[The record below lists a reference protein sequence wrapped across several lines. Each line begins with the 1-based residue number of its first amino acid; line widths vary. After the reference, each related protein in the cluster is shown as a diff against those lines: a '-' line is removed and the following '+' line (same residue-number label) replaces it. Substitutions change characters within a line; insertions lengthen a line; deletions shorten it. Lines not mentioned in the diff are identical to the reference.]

1 MKRRWQVFLCILFIM
16 ALLNGCDDN
25 QSNIKEIEPEY
36 IFTYAENHPANYP
49 TSKAADRFAEL
60 VEERSEGRIR
70 IQVKYNAEF
79 GTQQQVVN
87 QMKFG
92 GVDFARVSL
101 SSLTDE
107 LPKLNVL
114 QLPFLYDDSEHM
126 WRVLNGEI
134 GKTLWSSFY
143 ELELVPLSWFDAGA
157 RSFYSTKP
165 ITKLEDF
172 EGKYIRVQESQLMRD
187 MISYLGGIPV
197 DRAYSEVYSA
207 FETKEIDVAENSWS
221 SYHTSS
227 HYKVA
232 KYYILDEH
240 TRVPEIQ
247 LMSGETWKLL
257 SDEDIHLIKSCAQ
270 ESAEYEKKLW
280 EEQEEISRTNV
291 LRYGVEEIIL
301 KEEEMERL
309 REKVAPLYEE
319 YCSEYMDIVEKIKEE
334 GNH

>member
-1 MKRRWQVFLCILFIM
+1 
-16 ALLNGCDDN
+16 
-25 QSNIKEIEPEY
+25 
-36 IFTYAENHPANYP
+36 
-49 TSKAADRFAEL
+49 
-60 VEERSEGRIR
+60 
-70 IQVKYNAEF
+70 
-79 GTQQQVVN
+79 
-87 QMKFG
+87 
-92 GVDFARVSL
+92 
-101 SSLTDE
+101 
-107 LPKLNVL
+107 
-114 QLPFLYDDSEHM
+114 
-126 WRVLNGEI
+126 
-134 GKTLWSSFY
+134 
-143 ELELVPLSWFDAGA
+143 
-157 RSFYSTKP
+157 
-165 ITKLEDF
+165 
-172 EGKYIRVQESQLMRD
+172 MRD

-197 DRAYSEVYSA
+197 DKAYSEVYSA
-207 FETKEIDVAENSWS
+207 FETKEIDAAENSWS

-232 KYYILDEH
+232 KYYVLDEH

-309 REKVAPLYEE
+309 RGKVAPLYEE